1 VSVDIGAAQRFRV
14 IRPIGEGGMG
24 VVYEAEDCQRGQ
36 LVALKTLKH
45 RDLDTLYRLKREFRA
60 LAHLSH
66 PNLVDLYDMV
76 VEADTGFL
84 TMELVE
90 GTDIIRYC
98 RPADPVARWS
108 VSPSRADTETPARMV
123 PVRDPVGHPL
133 PAMPRTVRATP
144 ASASFDEMRLRSV
157 LPQLARALCA
167 LHQAGMV
174 HRDIKPPNVLVT
186 HSGRVVVLD
195 FGLVA
200 ELDDR
205 SGDSMTGRIVGT
217 VEYIAPE
224 QVSDG
229 RVSPA
234 ADWYGF
240 GCLLYEALTGRVP
253 HHGPV
258 MQVLLDKQSHPPPP
272 PRALVSGIP
281 PDLDALCVDLLAID
295 PWRRPGGAEVMR
307 RLGADD
313 MEGERRGSVSGH
325 THHAAFAG
333 RELELARLTECARQ
347 VGDGGAAVVAVSGPS
362 GIGKTALVRRF
373 IEALRRDSGDQLVV
387 LEGRCY
393 ERETVPYKA
402 IDAVIDQ
409 LTRYWGQLSS
419 EDAAEL
425 LPGNAPLL
433 PRLFPGLGRV
443 PAIAAAPRGPVPT
456 DPHELRYDA
465 FSALRHVFK
474 RLAVKRELVLFL
486 DDLQWGDLDS
496 IRLLADIMRPPDPPA
511 LLLIFC
517 SRDQQDH
524 GSWDELSVEAPIRH
538 AALDSLLS
546 ALSPRLTRIELGP
559 LAQPD
564 AIELARQFLRGATP
578 RLAER
583 VAEEAGGLPLFIAE
597 LAIHMQTVAS
607 QDSRPIGLDE
617 LLRRRV
623 DQLPDNARELLEL
636 VSVAGEPISQRVAA
650 SALSCSPE
658 ALGRAIRY
666 LRTVHLVQ
674 APGGRATDRVECYH
688 SRIRECVVAR
698 LGKHRETMYH
708 QALAVALEQ
717 WSEGTSEQLAR
728 HWGGAGE
735 PLKASEY
742 ARNAAE
748 EAERKID
755 FNRAARFYRLALGP
769 HVIGDERRALL
780 CSLAGALGHAGR
792 PAEAARAYRE
802 AADLA
807 DSLSALELR
816 HQSAASLLRGGYI
829 GQGLEEIESVLRE
842 LGMQVTPAPRMSPWR
857 RLWLTYRT
865 THCRTGEADLTRRVL
880 TEMDVLGSMAIALS
894 TLDTARGAEFQAH
907 HFRLALRHGEPR
919 RVAVAL
925 ALEAG
930 YLAGAGKYR
939 AAERMAARADR
950 LVEETGDQA
959 AVPYLMWAR
968 GALAMFRDSQ
978 WRAGLDAFRRGMSVV
993 REQHRVT
1000 AWETSTGELYAFACR
1015 LWLGELPVLVERV
1028 PGFIRA
1034 AELRGDNYS
1043 ALTARV
1049 RLAPLVHLWRGDGAA
1064 ALRELDGAIAAWAG
1078 AQRGSAVRNPAAIAT
1093 RADILLQR
1101 GEPDRMSRHVRI
1113 DVRGLAASQ
1122 FARYPFVLRETAHAL
1137 ARVALARAAGTRG
1150 DERAGALA
1158 EVGDAMALLR
1168 RDQAP
1173 VWHAFAALLDAGC
1186 ARIAGL
1192 DEEARRF
1199 LETAIAGLDSLHMV
1213 VHAAAARRALGRLI
1227 GGSEGEALTGRAD
1240 EHLEL
1245 QGIAEPA
1252 AWAAVVAPGL

>member
-1 VSVDIGAAQRFRV
+1 MGVDVGAAKRFRV

-24 VVYEAEDCQRGQ
+24 VVYEAEDVQRGQ

-98 RPADPVARWS
+98 RPGDPVAAR
-108 VSPSRADTETPARMV
+108 SPSRADTES
-123 PVRDPVGHPL
+123 PL
-133 PAMPRTVRATP
+133 PAPLPRTVRATP

-157 LPQLARALCA
+157 LPQLARALQA

-174 HRDIKPPNVLVT
+174 HRDIKPSNVLVT

-205 SGDSMTGRIVGT
+205 SGDSMAGRIVGT

-229 RVSPA
+229 RVSAA
-234 ADWYGF
+234 ADWYGL

-272 PRALVSGIP
+272 PRALVAGIP
-281 PDLDALCVDLLAID
+281 PDLDALCVDLLAIE
-295 PWRRPGGAEVMR
+295 PWRRPGGPEVLR

-313 MEGERRGSVSGH
+313 AIGERLASVSGA

-333 RELELARLTECARQ
+333 RELELARLADCARQ
-347 VGDGGAAVVAVSGPS
+347 IGDGGAAVVAVSGPS

-373 IEALRRDSGDQLVV
+373 LEALRRDSGDQLVV

-409 LTRYWGQLSS
+409 LTRYWGQLGA
-419 EDAAEL
+419 EEAAEL

-433 PRLFPGLGRV
+433 PRLFPVLGRV
-443 PAIAAAPRGPVPT
+443 PAIAAAPRGPVPS

-474 RLAVKRELVLFL
+474 RLAVKRDLVLFL

-496 IRLLADIMRPPDPPA
+496 IRLLADMMRPPDPPG

-524 GSWDELSVEAPIRH
+524 GSWDDLSVEAPIRH

-559 LAQPD
+559 LSPPD

-583 VAEEAGGLPLFIAE
+583 VADEAGGLPLFIAE

-623 DQLPDNARELLEL
+623 EQLPDNARELLEL

-688 SRIRECVVAR
+688 SRIRECVRAR
-698 LGKHRETMYH
+698 LGKHRELAYH
-708 QALAVALEQ
+708 QSLAVALEQ
-717 WSEGTSEQLAR
+717 WSEGASEQLSR
-728 HWGGAGE
+728 HWAGAGE
-735 PLKASEY
+735 PLKAAEY
-742 ARNAAE
+742 ARSAAE

-755 FNRAARFYRLALGP
+755 FNRAARFYRMALAP
-769 HVIGDERRALL
+769 HVVGEERRALL
-780 CSLAGALGHAGR
+780 CSLAAALGHAGR

-802 AADLA
+802 AAELA
-807 DSLSALELR
+807 DPHSALELR
-816 HQSAASLLRGGYI
+816 HLSAASLLRGGYV
-829 GQGLEEIESVLRE
+829 GQGLEQIESVLRD
-842 LGMQVTPAPRMSPWR
+842 LGVPPAPAPRLAGWR
-857 RLWLTYRT
+857 RLWLMVRHR
-865 THCRTGEADLTRRVL
+865 HCHKGEADLSRRVL
-880 TEMDVLGSMAIALS
+880 TEMDVCASMAIALS
-894 TLDTARGAEFQAH
+894 TVDTGRGAEYQA
-907 HFRLALRHGEPR
+907 RYLALALRHGEPR
-919 RVAVAL
+919 RLAQAL
-925 ALEAG
+925 AIEAG
-930 YLAGAGKYR
+930 YLAGAGRYR

-950 LVEETGDQA
+950 LVEESGDQG
-959 AVPYLMWAR
+959 AVPYLLWAR
-968 GALAMFRDSQ
+968 GALAMFKDSD
-978 WRAGLDAFRRGMSVV
+978 WRGALDSFRRGIAVV
-993 REQHRVT
+993 REQHRVA
-1000 AWETSTGELYAFACR
+1000 AWETSTGEQYVFACR
-1015 LWLGELPVLVERV
+1015 LWLGELPMLAEKV

-1034 AELRGDNYS
+1034 AELRGDNYT
-1043 ALTARV
+1043 ALGT
-1049 RLAPLVHLWRGDGAA
+1049 RLRFAPLLHLWRGDGAA
-1064 ALRELDGAIAAWAG
+1064 AQRELDGAVAAWAG
-1078 AQRGSAVRNPAAIAT
+1078 AQRGQVVRNPAAIAA
-1093 RADILLQR
+1093 RADILLYC
-1101 GEPDRMSRHVRI
+1101 GEPDRVAHHVKLE
-1113 DVRGLAASQ
+1113 VGGLASSQ
-1122 FARYPFVLRETAHAL
+1122 FARYPFLLRETAHAL
-1137 ARVALARAAGTRG
+1137 ARVALARAAAAPPGAERVAAL
-1150 DERAGALA
+1150 DEVWRATAI
-1158 EVGDAMALLR
+1158 LR
-1168 RDQAP
+1168 RDPAP
-1173 VWHAFAALLDAGC
+1173 VWSALAALLDAGR
-1186 ARIAGL
+1186 ARVEGL
-1192 DEEARRF
+1192 DDEARRF
-1199 LETAIAGLDSLHMV
+1199 LETAIASLDRLQMV
-1213 VHAAAARRALGRLI
+1213 VHAAAARRALGGLI
-1227 GGSEGEALTGRAD
+1227 GGSEGEALTARAD
-1240 EHLEL
+1240 EHLRL
-1245 QGIAEPA
+1245 QGIADPSR
-1252 AWAAVVAPGL
+1252 WSSIVAPGL

>member
-1 VSVDIGAAQRFRV
+1 VGVDVGAARFRV

-76 VEADTGFL
+76 VEEDTGFL

-98 RPADPVARWS
+98 RPDDPVAAKAP
-108 VSPSRADTETPARMV
+108 SPSRADTES
-123 PVRDPVGHPL
+123 PL
-133 PAMPRTVRATP
+133 PAPLPRTVRATP

-157 LPQLARALCA
+157 LPQLARALYA

-205 SGDSMTGRIVGT
+205 AGDSMGGRIVGT

-229 RVSPA
+229 RVAPA

-258 MQVLLDKQSHPPPP
+258 MQVLLDKQSHPPAP
-272 PRALVSGIP
+272 PRALVAGVP
-281 PDLDALCVDLLAID
+281 PDLDALCVDLLAIE
-295 PWRRPGGAEVMR
+295 PWRRPSGPEVLR
-307 RLGADD
+307 RLGVDD
-313 MEGERRGSVSGH
+313 ATGERLGSVSAA
-325 THHAAFAG
+325 THHAAFSG
-333 RELELARLTECARQ
+333 RELELARLAECARQ

-373 IEALRRDSGDQLVV
+373 LEALRRDSGDQLVV

-393 ERETVPYKA
+393 ERESVPYKA

-409 LTRYWGQLSS
+409 LTRYWGQQGS
-419 EDAAEL
+419 EEAAEL

-433 PRLFPGLGRV
+433 PRLFPVLGRV
-443 PAIAAAPRGPVPT
+443 PAIAAAPRGPVPS

-517 SRDQQDH
+517 SRDPQDQDD
-524 GSWDELSVEAPIRH
+524 WDDVSVEAPIRH

-559 LAQPD
+559 LAPPD
-564 AIELARQFLRGATP
+564 AIALASQFLRGATP

-597 LAIHMQTVAS
+597 LALHMQTVAS

-636 VSVAGEPISQRVAA
+636 ASVAGEPISQRVAA

-666 LRTVHLVQ
+666 LRTVHMVQ

-688 SRIRECVVAR
+688 SRIRECVRAR
-698 LGKHRETMYH
+698 LGRHKELAYH

-728 HWGGAGE
+728 HWAGAGE
-735 PLKASEY
+735 PLKAGEY
-742 ARNAAE
+742 ARCAAE

-755 FNRAARFYRLALGP
+755 FNRAARFYRMALAP

-780 CSLAGALGHAGR
+780 SSLAVALGHSGR
-792 PAEAARAYRE
+792 PAEAARAWRE

-807 DSLSALELR
+807 EPLTALDLR
-816 HQSAASLLRGGYI
+816 HQSAASLLRGGYV
-829 GQGLEEIESVLRE
+829 GQGLEEIESVLRD
-842 LGMQVTPAPRMSPWR
+842 LGVQPVPAPRMTAWR
-857 RLWLTYRT
+857 RLWLHARYAR
-865 THCRTGEADLTRRVL
+865 CNKGEADLTRRVL
-880 TEMDVLGSMAIALS
+880 TEMDVCASMAIALS
-894 TLDTARGAEFQAH
+894 TLDTARGAEYQA
-907 HFRLALRHGEPR
+907 RYLSLALRHGEPR
-919 RVAVAL
+919 RVAQAL

-930 YLAGAGKYR
+930 YLAGAGAFR
-939 AAERMAARADR
+939 AAERMAARGDR
-950 LVEETGDQA
+950 MVERLGDQGA
-959 AVPYLMWAR
+959 MPYLLWAR
-968 GALAMFRDSQ
+968 GALAMFRDSD
-978 WRAGLDAFRRGMSVV
+978 WRGALDSFRRGMAVV
-993 REQHRVT
+993 REQNRVA
-1000 AWETSTGELYAFACR
+1000 AWETSTGEQFVFACR

-1034 AELRGDNYS
+1034 AELRGDNYT
-1043 ALTARV
+1043 ALGT
-1049 RLAPLVHLWRGDGAA
+1049 RLRYAPLLHLWRGDGAA

-1078 AQRGSAVRNPAAIAT
+1078 AQRGQIVRNPAAIAT
-1093 RADILLQR
+1093 RTDILLHC
-1101 GEPDRMSRHVRI
+1101 GEPGRLAHQVKLDLRSLTRSR
-1113 DVRGLAASQ
+1113 
-1122 FARYPFVLRETAHAL
+1122 FARYPFLLRETAHAL
-1137 ARVALARAAGTRG
+1137 ARVALARAAGARG
-1150 DERAGALA
+1150 SERSQALDEVKRAA
-1158 EVGDAMALLR
+1158 ALLR
-1168 RDQAP
+1168 RDPAP
-1173 VWHAFAALLDAGC
+1173 VWLALADLLDAGC
-1186 ARIAGL
+1186 ARL
-1192 DEEARRF
+1192 DARDQDARRS
-1199 LETAIAGLDSLHMV
+1199 LESAIATLDSLHMV

-1227 GGSEGEALTGRAD
+1227 GGSQGDALTARAD
-1240 EHLEL
+1240 EHLKL
-1245 QGIAEPA
+1245 QGIAHPET
-1252 AWAAVVAPGL
+1252 WAAVLAPAL

>member
-1 VSVDIGAAQRFRV
+1 MAVDVGAAQRFRV

-90 GTDIIRYC
+90 GSDIIRYC
-98 RPADPVARWS
+98 RPNDPVGAPK
-108 VSPSRADTETPARMV
+108 SPSRADTDAV
-123 PVRDPVGHPL
+123 L
-133 PAMPRTVRATP
+133 PPFSRTVRATP

-157 LPQLARALCA
+157 LPQLARALCT

-253 HHGPV
+253 HHGLV

-295 PWRRPGGAEVMR
+295 PWRRPTGTEVLR

-313 MEGERRGSVSGH
+313 AGPERLGSVSGA

-333 RELELARLTECARQ
+333 RELELARLGECARQ
-347 VGDGGAAVVAVSGPS
+347 VSDGGAAVVAVSGPS

-373 IEALRRDSGDQLVV
+373 LEALRRGSGDQLVV

-409 LTRYWGQLSS
+409 LTRYWGQLGS
-419 EDAAEL
+419 EEAAEL

-433 PRLFPGLGRV
+433 PRLFPVLGRV
-443 PAIAAAPRGPVPT
+443 PAISAAPRGPAPS

-524 GSWDELSVEAPIRH
+524 GSWDDISVEAPIRH

-578 RLAER
+578 RLVER

-607 QDSRPIGLDE
+607 QDSRPIGLDD

-623 DQLPDNARELLEL
+623 EQLPDNARELLEL

-688 SRIRECVVAR
+688 SRIRECVRAR
-698 LGKHRETMYH
+698 LGKHRQAAYH

-717 WSEGTSEQLAR
+717 WSEGSSEQLSR

-735 PLKASEY
+735 PLKAGEY
-742 ARNAAE
+742 AQRAAE

-755 FNRAARFYRLALGP
+755 FNRAARFYRMALAP
-769 HVIGDERRALL
+769 HVVGDERRALL
-780 CSLAGALGHAGR
+780 SSLAASLDHAGR

-807 DSLSALELR
+807 EPLAALDLR
-816 HQSAASLLRGGYI
+816 HQSAAALLRGGYI
-829 GQGLEEIESVLRE
+829 GQGLEEIEAVLRE
-842 LGMQVTPAPRMSPWR
+842 LGVQPSASPRMSWWQ
-857 RLWLTYRT
+857 RLMLQHRYHR
-865 THCRTGEADLTRRVL
+865 CRTGEEDLTRRVL
-880 TEMDVLGSMAIALS
+880 TEMDVCRSMAIALS
-894 TLDTARGAEFQAH
+894 TLDTRRGAEYQA
-907 HFRLALRHGEPR
+907 RYLSLALRHREPR
-919 RVAVAL
+919 RLAQAL

-930 YLAGAGKYR
+930 YLAGAGSYR
-939 AAERMAARADR
+939 GAERMAARSER
-950 LVEETGDQA
+950 LVEDTGDQG
-959 AVPYLMWAR
+959 AVPYILWAR
-968 GALAMFRDSQ
+968 GALAMFRDSD
-978 WRAGLDAFRRGMSVV
+978 WRGALESFRRGIAIT
-993 REQHRVT
+993 REQHRVA
-1000 AWETSTGELYAFACR
+1000 AWETSTGQQYAFSCR
-1015 LWLGELPVLVERV
+1015 LWLGELPALVERV

-1034 AELRGDNYS
+1034 AELRGDNYT
-1043 ALTARV
+1043 ALGTRL
-1049 RLAPLVHLWRGDGAA
+1049 RLAPLIHLWRGDGAA
-1064 ALRELDGAIAAWAG
+1064 ALRELDSAVAAWAG
-1078 AQRGSAVRNPAAIAT
+1078 AQRRQAVRNPAAIAT
-1093 RADILLQR
+1093 RADILLHC
-1101 GEPDRMSRHVRI
+1101 GEPDRLVRHVPI
-1113 DVRGLAASQ
+1113 DVRGLAGSQ
-1122 FARYPFVLRETAHAL
+1122 FARYPFVLCEAAHAL
-1137 ARVALARAAGTRG
+1137 ARVALARAAGARG
-1150 DERAGALA
+1150 AERAAAIA
-1158 EVGDAMALLR
+1158 EVARATSLLR
-1168 RDQAP
+1168 RDAAP
-1173 VWHAFAALLDAGC
+1173 VWSALADLLDAGR
-1186 ARIAGL
+1186 ARIDGR
-1192 DEEARRF
+1192 DDEARRS
-1199 LETAIAGLDSLHMV
+1199 LEAAIAELDALHMV
-1213 VHAAAARRALGRLI
+1213 VHAAAARRGLGRLV
-1227 GGSEGEALTGRAD
+1227 GGSEGAALTARAD
-1240 EHLEL
+1240 EHLRL
-1245 QGIAEPA
+1245 QGIAQPDT
-1252 AWAAVVAPGL
+1252 WAAVLAPAL

>member
-1 VSVDIGAAQRFRV
+1 MAVDVGTAQRFRV

-98 RPADPVARWS
+98 RPNDPVAS
-108 VSPSRADTETPARMV
+108 DKSPSRADTETPL
-123 PVRDPVGHPL
+123 P
-133 PAMPRTVRATP
+133 PAMPRLVRATP
-144 ASASFDEMRLRSV
+144 ATASFDEMRLRSV

-224 QVSDG
+224 QVADG

-272 PRALVSGIP
+272 PRALVSGVP

-295 PWRRPGGAEVMR
+295 PWRRPTGAEIMR

-313 MEGERRGSVSGH
+313 PGSERLGSVSGA

-333 RELELARLTECARQ
+333 RELELARLAECARQ

-373 IEALRRDSGDQLVV
+373 IEGLRRDSGDQLVV

-409 LTRYWGQLSS
+409 LTRYWSQLDS
-419 EDAAEL
+419 EEAAEL

-433 PRLFPGLGRV
+433 PRLFPVLGRV
-443 PAIAAAPRGPVPT
+443 PAIAAAPRGPVPS

-517 SRDQQDH
+517 SRDQQDN
-524 GSWDELSVEAPIRH
+524 GSWDDVSVEAPIRH

-546 ALSPRLTRIELGP
+546 ALSPRLTRVELGP

-578 RLAER
+578 RLVER

-597 LAIHMQTVAS
+597 LAIHMQTVAT

-623 DQLPDNARELLEL
+623 EQLPDNARELLEL
-636 VSVAGEPISQRVAA
+636 AAVAGEPISQRVAA

-688 SRIRECVVAR
+688 SRIRECVRAR
-698 LGKHRETMYH
+698 LGKHRQVAYH

-717 WSEGTSEQLAR
+717 WSEGTSEQLSR

-742 ARNAAE
+742 ARSAAE

-755 FNRAARFYRLALGP
+755 FNRAARFYRMALAP
-769 HVIGDERRALL
+769 HVTGDERRALL
-780 CSLAGALGHAGR
+780 CSLAVALGHAGR

-807 DSLSALELR
+807 DPLTALDLR
-816 HQSAASLLRGGYI
+816 HQSAASLLRGGYV
-829 GQGLEEIESVLRE
+829 GQGLEEIEAVLRE
-842 LGMQVTPAPRMSPWR
+842 LGVQSAPAPQMSAWTR
-857 RLWLTYRT
+857 FWLGYRVAR
-865 THCRTGEADLTRRVL
+865 CRTSEADLSRRVL
-880 TEMDVLGSMAIALS
+880 TEMDVCGSMAIALS
-894 TLDTARGAEFQAH
+894 TVDTGRGAEFQA
-907 HFRLALRHGEPR
+907 RYLSLALRHGEPR
-919 RVAVAL
+919 RVAHAL

-930 YLAGAGKYR
+930 YLAGSGKYR
-939 AAERMAARADR
+939 SAERMAARAER
-950 LVEETGDQA
+950 LVEATDDAG
-959 AVPYLMWAR
+959 AVPYLLWGR
-968 GALAMFRDSQ
+968 GALAMFRDSD
-978 WRAGLDAFRRGMSVV
+978 WRGALDCFRRGIAVV
-993 REQHRVT
+993 REQHRGA
-1000 AWETSTGELYAFACR
+1000 AWETSTGEQYVFACR
-1015 LWLGELPVLVERV
+1015 LWLGELPVLAERV

-1034 AELRGDNYS
+1034 AELRGDNYT
-1043 ALTARV
+1043 ALGT
-1049 RLAPLVHLWRGDGAA
+1049 RLRFAPLLHLWRGDGAA

-1078 AQRGSAVRNPAAIAT
+1078 AQRGQAVRNPAAIAT
-1093 RADILLQR
+1093 RADILLHCEAPER
-1101 GEPDRMSRHVRI
+1101 LSRHVRI
-1113 DVRGLAASQ
+1113 DVAGLAASQ
-1122 FARYPFVLRETAHAL
+1122 FARYPFVLCETAHAL
-1137 ARVALARAAGTRG
+1137 ARVALARAAGSRG
-1150 DERAGALA
+1150 SERSDALQ
-1158 EVGDAMALLR
+1158 EVARATAILR
-1168 RDQAP
+1168 RDPAP
-1173 VWHAFAALLDAGC
+1173 VWSALSDLLDAGRAC
-1186 ARIAGL
+1186 IDGREEDARGSV
-1192 DEEARRF
+1192 ES
-1199 LETAIAGLDSLHMV
+1199 AIAGLDALQML
-1213 VHAAAARRALGRLI
+1213 VHAAAARRVLGRLV
-1227 GGSEGEALTGRAD
+1227 GGSEGEALTTRAD
-1240 EHLEL
+1240 EHLKL
-1245 QGIAEPA
+1245 QGIAVPET
-1252 AWAAVVAPGL
+1252 WAAVLAPAI

>member
-1 VSVDIGAAQRFRV
+1 
-14 IRPIGEGGMG
+14 MG

-76 VEADTGFL
+76 VESDTGFL

-98 RPADPVARWS
+98 RPNDPVAPIK
-108 VSPSRADTETPARMV
+108 SPSRADTDTV
-123 PVRDPVGHPL
+123 L

-205 SGDSMTGRIVGT
+205 SGDSMSGRIVGT

-229 RVSPA
+229 RVSAA

-281 PDLDALCVDLLAID
+281 PDLDALCVDLLSIE
-295 PWRRPGGAEVMR
+295 PWRRPGGPEVMR

-313 MEGERRGSVSGH
+313 AGGERLGSVSGA

-333 RELELARLTECARQ
+333 RELELARLADCAHQ

-362 GIGKTALVRRF
+362 GIGKSALVRRF
-373 IEALRRDSGDQLVV
+373 LEALRRDSGDNLVV

-419 EDAAEL
+419 EEAAEL

-433 PRLFPGLGRV
+433 PRLFPVLGRV
-443 PAIAAAPRGPVPT
+443 PAIAAAPRGPVPS

-486 DDLQWGDLDS
+486 DDLQWGDIDS

-517 SRDQQDH
+517 SRDQQAPS
-524 GSWDELSVEAPIRH
+524 SWDDISVEAPIRH

-564 AIELARQFLRGATP
+564 AVELARQYLRGATP
-578 RLAER
+578 RLVER

-688 SRIRECVVAR
+688 SRIRECVRSR
-698 LGKHRETMYH
+698 LGVHREAAYH
-708 QALAVALEQ
+708 QSLAVALEQ
-717 WSEGTSEQLAR
+717 WSEGSSEQLSR
-728 HWGGAGE
+728 HWAGAGE
-735 PLKASEY
+735 RLKASEY
-742 ARNAAE
+742 ARSAAE

-755 FNRAARFYRLALGP
+755 FNRAARFYRMALGP
-769 HVIGDERRALL
+769 HVVGEERRVLL

-802 AADLA
+802 AAELA
-807 DSLSALELR
+807 DPLTALELR
-816 HQSAASLLRGGYI
+816 HQSAAWLLRGGYV
-829 GQGLEEIESVLRE
+829 GQGLEEIEAVLRE
-842 LGMQVTPAPRMSPWR
+842 LGMSMTPAPRLSRWK
-857 RLWLTYRT
+857 RLSLEYRYKR
-865 THCRTGEADLTRRVL
+865 CRTGEADLTRRVL
-880 TEMDVLGSMAIALS
+880 TEMDVCASIAIALS
-894 TLDTARGAEFQAH
+894 MLDTARGAEYQT
-907 HFRLALRHGEPR
+907 RYLDLALRQGEPR
-919 RVAVAL
+919 RVAQAL

-950 LVEETGDQA
+950 LVEEAGDQT
-959 AVPYLMWAR
+959 AVPYLLWAR
-968 GALAMFRDSQ
+968 GALAMFRDSD
-978 WRAGLDAFRRGMSVV
+978 WRRALDSFRRGIAVV
-993 REQHRVT
+993 RDQHRMAT
-1000 AWETSTGELYAFACR
+1000 WETSTGEQYSFACR
-1015 LWLGELPVLVERV
+1015 LWLGELPVLSERV
-1028 PGFIRA
+1028 PGHIRA
-1034 AELRGDNYS
+1034 AELRGDSYAALS
-1043 ALTARV
+1043 A
-1049 RLAPLVHLWRGDGAA
+1049 RLRFAPLLHLWRDDGAA
-1064 ALRELDGAIAAWAG
+1064 AVRELDSAEAAWAG
-1078 AQRGSAVRNPAAIAT
+1078 AQRGAAVRNPAAIAT
-1093 RADILLQR
+1093 RADILLYR
-1101 GEPDRMSRHVRI
+1101 GEPDRLSHHVRI
-1113 DVRGLAASQ
+1113 DVLGLAGSQ

-1137 ARVALARAAGTRG
+1137 ARVALARAASSRG
-1150 DERAGALA
+1150 GERTAALDEVSAA
-1158 EVGDAMALLR
+1158 VALLR
-1168 RDQAP
+1168 RDHAP
-1173 VWHAFAALLDAGC
+1173 VWTALTALLEAGC
-1186 ARIAGL
+1186 ARIGRR
-1192 DEEARRF
+1192 DDDARRS
-1199 LETAIAGLDSLHMV
+1199 LESAIAELDALHMV
-1213 VHAAAARRALGRLI
+1213 VHAAAARRALGQLI
-1227 GGSEGEALTGRAD
+1227 GGSDGAALTARAD
-1240 EHLEL
+1240 EHLVL

-1252 AWAAVVAPGL
+1252 RWAAVLAPAL